1 MNTNLVF
8 ASSKHMISE
17 GVALRLSKE
26 FNLKDECWVENESAL
41 ISLCRQQPP
50 DVILMCIAF
59 CGQHTASFI
68 RKLLSS
74 VGPLNMIVVSGKSN
88 RETILEVMESGAKG
102 FLIPTH
108 TTFEELVM
116 SVRCL
121 SDGRTY
127 MCQKASEVLL
137 GGLFAGN
144 TPHYNEP
151 LSEREKQIIRLV
163 SDGNSSKEIARILG
177 IAPST
182 VDAHRRK
189 IMQKIGAHN
198 TAGLTRYA
206 ISKQL
211 VTS

>member
-1 MNTNLVF
+1 
-8 ASSKHMISE
+8 MISE

-26 FNLKDECWVENESAL
+26 FNLHDECWVENESML
-41 ISLCRQQPP
+41 ISLCMQQPP

-59 CGQHTASFI
+59 GGQHTVSFI
-68 RKLLSS
+68 RKLLAS
-74 VGPLNMIVVSGKSN
+74 VGPLNIIVFSGKST
-88 RETILEVMESGAKG
+88 RETIVEVMESGAKG
-102 FLIPTH
+102 FLIPRH

-116 SVRCL
+116 AVRCV

-137 GGLFAGN
+137 GGLFASSTTN
-144 TPHYNEP
+144 YSEP

-163 SDGNSSKEIARILG
+163 SDGNTSKQIANILG

-189 IMQKIGAHN
+189 IMKKIGALN
-198 TAGLTRYA
+198 TAGITRYA

-211 VTS
+211 VTT